1 MNSMKLTDRG
11 RYFPFMNAE
20 MKLKLKLKLKLH
32 VIELD
37 KVKELI
43 YLLPWN
49 KNAYVSGLELG
60 RKIDNLSSSVIN
72 IL

>member
-1 MNSMKLTDRG
+1 
-11 RYFPFMNAE
+11 MNAE
-20 MKLKLKLKLKLH
+20 MKLKLKLH

-37 KVKELI
+37 KVKELN

>member
-1 MNSMKLTDRG
+1 MNSMKSTGRG
-11 RYFPFMNAE
+11 RHFPFMNAE
-20 MKLKLKLKLKLH
+20 MKLKLKLH

-43 YLLPWN
+43 YLLSWN

-60 RKIDNLSSSVIN
+60 KKIDNLSSSVIN

>member
-1 MNSMKLTDRG
+1 MNSMKLTGRG
-11 RYFPFMNAE
+11 HSFPFMNAE
-20 MKLKLKLKLKLH
+20 MKLKLKLH

-43 YLLPWN
+43 YLLSWN

-60 RKIDNLSSSVIN
+60 KKIDNLSSSVIN

>member
-1 MNSMKLTDRG
+1 MKLTDRG

-20 MKLKLKLKLKLH
+20 MKLKLKLKLH

-37 KVKELI
+37 KVKELN

>member
-1 MNSMKLTDRG
+1 MNSMKLTGRV

-20 MKLKLKLKLKLH
+20 MKPKLKLKLH